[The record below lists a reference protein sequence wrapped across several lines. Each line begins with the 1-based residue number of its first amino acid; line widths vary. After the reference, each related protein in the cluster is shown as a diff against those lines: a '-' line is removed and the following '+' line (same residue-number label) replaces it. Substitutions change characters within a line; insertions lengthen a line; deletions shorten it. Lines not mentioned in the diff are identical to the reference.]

1 MKDFFT
7 FYTDINSMSLPFLA
21 FGFAHIVFVLCA
33 FLGITLL
40 FRKYNMLSNIKQQ
53 KFQLYMAIFFLVEEA
68 IYTSWAL
75 LVSSGS
81 AWQQV
86 LPLELCSLC
95 VYMNVLT
102 VFLKKD
108 YLRFF
113 SGVVG
118 LIAGGVAILYPA
130 NISGLYPVFSYRT
143 INFYILH
150 SSFILFS
157 LIQLKDVS
165 LLQYHYM
172 KKNFIIVAC
181 MFATAFTVN
190 LMLKTQYMFVGVPP
204 QISFIASLYQL
215 TGIFFFLPAVLVGI
229 ALIQVIV
236 VFCLRKIYHVKQ
248 FECIKEDIVLRQIDI
263 L

>member
-7 FYTDINSMSLPFLA
+7 YYTDISSMSMPFLA
-21 FGFAHIVFVLCA
+21 FGITHILFVVCA
-33 FLGITLL
+33 IIAITVL
-40 FRKYNMLSNIKQQ
+40 FRKYNIQSSIKQQ
-53 KFQLYMAIFFLVEEA
+53 KFQFYMAIFFLIEEL

-95 VYMNVLT
+95 VYMNALT

-130 NISGLYPVFSYRT
+130 NISGIYPVVSYRT

-150 SSFILFS
+150 SAFILFS
-157 LIQLKDVS
+157 LIQLKDIT
-165 LLQYHYM
+165 LLQYRYM

-190 LMLKTQYMFVGVPP
+190 LMLHTQYMFVGVPP
-204 QISFIASLYQL
+204 QIGFIANLYQL
-215 TGIFFFLPAVLVGI
+215 TGIFFFLPTILVAI
-229 ALIQVIV
+229 ALIQVV
-236 VFCLRKIYHVKQ
+236 VVYCLRKIYHVKRY
-248 FECIKEDIVLRQIDI
+248 EYLI
-263 L
+263 LSKSNML